1 MSTSEQSFL
10 SRRLDP
16 GAIPLVIGDVIGV
29 GTLLSGGVVFHNGI
43 DYLSNSPMSWALTIV
58 PFLLGWIL
66 ISPFIG
72 AYSAGAAE
80 SAKAAIPL
88 AVRAWIP
95 AAILGL
101 VLLASPLFS
110 GGFSL
115 IFGGVILVSGA
126 VVLGLIR
133 WLFFALVRS

>member
-1 MSTSEQSFL
+1 
-10 SRRLDP
+10 
-16 GAIPLVIGDVIGV
+16 V

-101 VLLASPLFS
+101 VLRASPLFS